1 MCELSG
7 RYRVWDRHEGLACG
21 LVSNI
26 LSERC
31 IQNAVQLMPTER
43 ESTHPQLAASMLL
56 RKARLSFFAI
66 VALVALRFIIGFHFY
81 MEGSAKVK
89 DGNFSSAG
97 FLAAAKGPLA
107 NNFHSLI
114 PDYDGHFRL
123 PQLREFMIEKK
134 TDEKTSS
141 DKASDGEAIEKGAE
155 KPAVKQP
162 SISEKLD
169 KNKIFSY
176 RRLFDYID
184 SFASQASS
192 LYGFTE
198 EQEKAS
204 EVATT
209 EAKEKLNVVLED
221 WGSDISKYLKG
232 FERIEKNSVDEM
244 RNNVAGMRKQK
255 DSIES
260 EWKGLARAPLAEI
273 DRILWDVE
281 KDVNALAT
289 PSQIGKDKRYA
300 KLRMPDAGPID
311 VRLVDKYLPIFDMSV
326 GILLM
331 LGLLT
336 PVAALAA
343 GIFLAS
349 VVLTQFPGYPGT
361 QPTYYQAIE
370 MIGCFVL
377 AFSDAGRY
385 AGLDFLPWSFWNRNK
400 TVEAG

>member
-1 MCELSG
+1 
-7 RYRVWDRHEGLACG
+7 
-21 LVSNI
+21 
-26 LSERC
+26 
-31 IQNAVQLMPTER
+31 
-43 ESTHPQLAASMLL
+43 MLL
-56 RKARLSFFAI
+56 RKARLSFLAI
-66 VALVALRFIIGFHFY
+66 IALVALRFVIGFHFY
-81 MEGSAKVK
+81 MEGSSKVK
-89 DGNFSSAG
+89 EGNFSSAG
-97 FLAAAKGPLA
+97 FLASAKGPLA
-107 NNFHSLI
+107 DKFHSLI
-114 PDYDGHFRL
+114 PDYDGHYRL
-123 PQLREFMIEKK
+123 PDLREFMMDKK
-134 TDEKTSS
+134 ADEKTAL
-141 DKASDGEAIEKGAE
+141 DKNLGGGDAEDTEE
-155 KPAVKQP
+155 KPAAKKP
-162 SISEKLD
+162 SINEKLD
-169 KNKIFSY
+169 KSKVFSY
-176 RRLFDYID
+176 KRLFEYID
-184 SFASQASS
+184 SFASRASS

-198 EQEKAS
+198 EQMQAS
-204 EVATT
+204 VVVTT
-209 EAKEKLNVVLED
+209 EAKEKLNVVVED

-255 DSIES
+255 DSIEY

-281 KDVNALAT
+281 KEVNALAT
-289 PSQIGKDKRYA
+289 ASQVGKDVRYE

-370 MIGCFVL
+370 MVGCFVL
-377 AFSDAGRY
+377 AFADAGRF
-385 AGLDFLPWSFWNRNK
+385 AGLDFLPWSFWNRK
-400 TVEAG
+400 KSVEV

>member
-1 MCELSG
+1 
-7 RYRVWDRHEGLACG
+7 
-21 LVSNI
+21 
-26 LSERC
+26 
-31 IQNAVQLMPTER
+31 
-43 ESTHPQLAASMLL
+43 
-56 RKARLSFFAI
+56 
-66 VALVALRFIIGFHFY
+66 LRFVIGFHFY

-97 FLAAAKGPLA
+97 FLASAKGPLA
-107 NNFHSLI
+107 DKFHSLI
-114 PDYDGHFRL
+114 PDYNGLFRL
-123 PQLREFMIEKK
+123 PELRELMVEKK
-134 TDEKTSS
+134 VDELAASVVAPSS
-141 DKASDGEAIEKGAE
+141 GESEE
-155 KPAVKQP
+155 KPTAKQP
-162 SISEKLD
+162 SINEKLD
-169 KNKIFSY
+169 KNKVFSY
-176 RRLFDYID
+176 KRLFEYVD
-184 SFASQASS
+184 SFALEASDFH
-192 LYGFTE
+192 GFTE
-198 EQEKAS
+198 EQTNAS
-204 EVATT
+204 VSATT

-221 WGSDISKYLKG
+221 WGSDIAKYLKG

-244 RNNVAGMRKQK
+244 RNNVSGMRKQK

-281 KDVNALAT
+281 KEINGLAT
-289 PSQIGKDKRYA
+289 ESQVGKEERYT

-343 GIFLAS
+343 GVFLAS

-377 AFSDAGRY
+377 AFADAGRY
-385 AGLDFLPWSFWNRNK
+385 AGLDFLPWSFWNRK
-400 TVEAG
+400 KPVDVR

>member
-1 MCELSG
+1 
-7 RYRVWDRHEGLACG
+7 
-21 LVSNI
+21 
-26 LSERC
+26 
-31 IQNAVQLMPTER
+31 
-43 ESTHPQLAASMLL
+43 MLL
-56 RKARLSFFAI
+56 RKARLSFLAI
-66 VALVALRFIIGFHFY
+66 IALVALRFVIGFHFY

-89 DGNFSSAG
+89 EGNFSSAG
-97 FLAAAKGPLA
+97 FLASAKGPLA
-107 NNFHSLI
+107 DKFHSLI

-123 PQLREFMIEKK
+123 PELREFMIDKNS
-134 TDEKTSS
+134 DEKT
-141 DKASDGEAIEKGAE
+141 ALDGGDAEDTEE
-155 KPAVKQP
+155 KPAAKKP
-162 SISEKLD
+162 SINEKLD
-169 KNKIFSY
+169 KINEKLDKSKVFSY
-176 RRLFDYID
+176 KRLFEYID
-184 SFASQASS
+184 SFASRASS
-192 LYGFTE
+192 LHGFTE
-198 EQEKAS
+198 KQIQDSEEK
-204 EVATT
+204 TT
-209 EAKEKLNVVLED
+209 EAKEKLNVVVED

-255 DSIES
+255 DSIEY

-281 KDVNALAT
+281 KEVNALAT
-289 PSQIGKDKRYA
+289 DSQVGKDVRYE

-370 MIGCFVL
+370 MVGCFVL
-377 AFSDAGRY
+377 AFADAGRF
-385 AGLDFLPWSFWNRNK
+385 AGLDFLPWSFWNRK
-400 TVEAG
+400 KSVDV

>member
-1 MCELSG
+1 
-7 RYRVWDRHEGLACG
+7 
-21 LVSNI
+21 
-26 LSERC
+26 
-31 IQNAVQLMPTER
+31 
-43 ESTHPQLAASMLL
+43 MLL
-56 RKARLSFFAI
+56 RKARLNFLAI
-66 VALVALRFIIGFHFY
+66 IALVALRFVIGFHFY

-89 DGNFSSAG
+89 EGNFSSAG
-97 FLAAAKGPLA
+97 FLASAKGPLA
-107 NNFHSLI
+107 DKFHSLI

-123 PQLREFMIEKK
+123 PELREFMIDKK
-134 TDEKTSS
+134 AEEKTAL
-141 DKASDGEAIEKGAE
+141 DKNLGGGDAEDTEE
-155 KPAVKQP
+155 KPAAKKP
-162 SISEKLD
+162 SINEKLD
-169 KNKIFSY
+169 KSKVFSY
-176 RRLFDYID
+176 KRLFEYID
-184 SFASQASS
+184 SFASRASS
-192 LYGFTE
+192 LHGFTE
-198 EQEKAS
+198 EQIQVSVEK
-204 EVATT
+204 TT
-209 EAKEKLNVVLED
+209 EAKEKLNVVVED

-255 DSIES
+255 DSIEY

-281 KDVNALAT
+281 KEVNALAT
-289 PSQIGKDKRYA
+289 SSQVGKDERYE

-370 MIGCFVL
+370 MVGCFVL
-377 AFSDAGRY
+377 AFADAGRF
-385 AGLDFLPWSFWNRNK
+385 AGLDFLPWSFWNRK
-400 TVEAG
+400 KSAEV

>member
-1 MCELSG
+1 
-7 RYRVWDRHEGLACG
+7 
-21 LVSNI
+21 
-26 LSERC
+26 
-31 IQNAVQLMPTER
+31 
-43 ESTHPQLAASMLL
+43 
-56 RKARLSFFAI
+56 
-66 VALVALRFIIGFHFY
+66 
-81 MEGSAKVK
+81 MEGSAKVRE
-89 DGNFSSAG
+89 GNFSSAG
-97 FLAAAKGPLA
+97 FLASAKGPLA
-107 NNFHSLI
+107 DKFHSLI

-123 PQLREFMIEKK
+123 PELREFMIDKNA
-134 TDEKTSS
+134 DEKTAL
-141 DKASDGEAIEKGAE
+141 DKNLGGGDAEDTEE
-155 KPAVKQP
+155 KPAAKKP
-162 SISEKLD
+162 SINDKLD
-169 KNKIFSY
+169 KSKVFSY
-176 RRLFDYID
+176 KRLFEYID
-184 SFASQASS
+184 SFASRASN
-192 LYGFTE
+192 LHGFTE
-198 EQEKAS
+198 EQIQAS
-204 EVATT
+204 VVVTT

-255 DSIES
+255 DSIEY

-281 KDVNALAT
+281 REVNALAT
-289 PSQIGKDKRYA
+289 GPQVGKEVRYE

-336 PVAALAA
+336 PIAALAA

-370 MIGCFVL
+370 MVGCFVL
-377 AFSDAGRY
+377 AFADAGRF
-385 AGLDFLPWSFWNRNK
+385 AGLDFLPWSFWNRK
-400 TVEAG
+400 KSVEVG

>member
-1 MCELSG
+1 
-7 RYRVWDRHEGLACG
+7 
-21 LVSNI
+21 
-26 LSERC
+26 
-31 IQNAVQLMPTER
+31 
-43 ESTHPQLAASMLL
+43 MLL
-56 RKARLSFFAI
+56 RKARLSFLAI
-66 VALVALRFIIGFHFY
+66 IALVALRFVIGFHFY

-89 DGNFSSAG
+89 EGNFSSAG
-97 FLAAAKGPLA
+97 FLASAKGPLA
-107 NNFHSLI
+107 DKFHSLI

-123 PQLREFMIEKK
+123 PELREFMIDKNS
-134 TDEKTSS
+134 DEKT
-141 DKASDGEAIEKGAE
+141 ALDGGDAEDTEE
-155 KPAVKQP
+155 KPAAKKP
-162 SISEKLD
+162 SINEKLD
-169 KNKIFSY
+169 KINEKLDKSKVFSY
-176 RRLFDYID
+176 KRLFEYID
-184 SFASQASS
+184 SFASRASS
-192 LYGFTE
+192 LHGFTE
-198 EQEKAS
+198 KQIQDSEEK
-204 EVATT
+204 TT
-209 EAKEKLNVVLED
+209 EAKEKLNVVVED

-255 DSIES
+255 DSIEY

-281 KDVNALAT
+281 KEVNALAT
-289 PSQIGKDKRYA
+289 SSQVGKDESSQVGKNERYE

-370 MIGCFVL
+370 MVGCFVL
-377 AFSDAGRY
+377 AFADAGRF
-385 AGLDFLPWSFWNRNK
+385 AGLDFLPWSFWNRK
-400 TVEAG
+400 KSVDV

>member
-1 MCELSG
+1 MPEQSPDEP
-7 RYRVWDRHEGLACG
+7 VPDAEFSIWSEEGKTRDHYLA
-21 LVSNI
+21 
-26 LSERC
+26 
-31 IQNAVQLMPTER
+31 QL
-43 ESTHPQLAASMLL
+43 LAAGW
-56 RKARLSFFAI
+56 KP
-66 VALVALRFIIGFHFY
+66 G
-81 MEGSAKVK
+81 G
-89 DGNFSSAG
+89 
-97 FLAAAKGPLA
+97 
-107 NNFHSLI
+107 
-114 PDYDGHFRL
+114 
-123 PQLREFMIEKK
+123 
-134 TDEKTSS
+134 TS
-141 DKASDGEAIEKGAE
+141 D
-155 KPAVKQP
+155 
-162 SISEKLD
+162 
-169 KNKIFSY
+169 
-176 RRLFDYID
+176 
-184 SFASQASS
+184 
-192 LYGFTE
+192 
-198 EQEKAS
+198 
-204 EVATT
+204 
-209 EAKEKLNVVLED
+209 
-221 WGSDISKYLKG
+221 
-232 FERIEKNSVDEM
+232 
-244 RNNVAGMRKQK
+244 
-255 DSIES
+255 
-260 EWKGLARAPLAEI
+260 
-273 DRILWDVE
+273 LWDVE

>member
-1 MCELSG
+1 
-7 RYRVWDRHEGLACG
+7 
-21 LVSNI
+21 
-26 LSERC
+26 
-31 IQNAVQLMPTER
+31 
-43 ESTHPQLAASMLL
+43 MLL
-56 RKARLSFFAI
+56 RKARLSFLAI
-66 VALVALRFIIGFHFY
+66 IALVALRFVIGFHFY

-89 DGNFSSAG
+89 EGNFSSAG
-97 FLAAAKGPLA
+97 FLASAKGPLA
-107 NNFHSLI
+107 DKFHSLI

-123 PQLREFMIEKK
+123 PELREFMIDKNS
-134 TDEKTSS
+134 DEKT
-141 DKASDGEAIEKGAE
+141 ALDGGDAEDTEE
-155 KPAVKQP
+155 KPAAKKP
-162 SISEKLD
+162 SINEKLD
-169 KNKIFSY
+169 KINEKLDKSKVFSY
-176 RRLFDYID
+176 KRLFEYID
-184 SFASQASS
+184 SFASRASS
-192 LYGFTE
+192 LHGFTE
-198 EQEKAS
+198 EQIQDSVEK
-204 EVATT
+204 TT
-209 EAKEKLNVVLED
+209 EAKEKLNVVVED

-255 DSIES
+255 DSIEY

-281 KDVNALAT
+281 KEVNALAT
-289 PSQIGKDKRYA
+289 SSQVGKDESSQVGKNERYE

-370 MIGCFVL
+370 MVGCFVL
-377 AFSDAGRY
+377 AFADAGRF
-385 AGLDFLPWSFWNRNK
+385 AGLDFLPWSFWNRK
-400 TVEAG
+400 KSVDV

>member
-1 MCELSG
+1 
-7 RYRVWDRHEGLACG
+7 
-21 LVSNI
+21 
-26 LSERC
+26 
-31 IQNAVQLMPTER
+31 
-43 ESTHPQLAASMLL
+43 MLL
-56 RKARLSFFAI
+56 RKARLSFLAI
-66 VALVALRFIIGFHFY
+66 IALVALRFVIGFHFY

-89 DGNFSSAG
+89 EGNFSSAG
-97 FLAAAKGPLA
+97 FLASAKGPLA
-107 NNFHSLI
+107 DKFHSLI

-123 PQLREFMIEKK
+123 PELREFMIDKNS
-134 TDEKTSS
+134 DEKT
-141 DKASDGEAIEKGAE
+141 ALDGGDAEDTEE
-155 KPAVKQP
+155 KPAAKKP
-162 SISEKLD
+162 SINEKLD
-169 KNKIFSY
+169 KINEKLDKSKVFSY
-176 RRLFDYID
+176 KRLFEYID
-184 SFASQASS
+184 SFASRASS
-192 LYGFTE
+192 LHGFTE
-198 EQEKAS
+198 EQIQDSVEK
-204 EVATT
+204 TT
-209 EAKEKLNVVLED
+209 EAKEKLNVVVED

-255 DSIES
+255 DSIEY

-281 KDVNALAT
+281 KEVNALAT
-289 PSQIGKDKRYA
+289 SSQVGKDESSQVGKNERYE

-370 MIGCFVL
+370 MVGCFVL
-377 AFSDAGRY
+377 AFADAGRF
-385 AGLDFLPWSFWNRNK
+385 AGLDFLPWSFWNRK
-400 TVEAG
+400 KSVEVG

>member
-1 MCELSG
+1 
-7 RYRVWDRHEGLACG
+7 
-21 LVSNI
+21 
-26 LSERC
+26 
-31 IQNAVQLMPTER
+31 
-43 ESTHPQLAASMLL
+43 MLL
-56 RKARLSFFAI
+56 RKARLSFLAI
-66 VALVALRFIIGFHFY
+66 IALVALRFVIGFHFY

-89 DGNFSSAG
+89 EGNFSSAG
-97 FLAAAKGPLA
+97 FLASAKGPLA
-107 NNFHSLI
+107 DKFHSLI

-123 PQLREFMIEKK
+123 PELREFMMDKK
-134 TDEKTSS
+134 ADEKTAL
-141 DKASDGEAIEKGAE
+141 DKNLGGGDAEDTEE
-155 KPAVKQP
+155 KPAAKKP
-162 SISEKLD
+162 SINDKLD
-169 KNKIFSY
+169 TSKVFSY
-176 RRLFDYID
+176 KRLFEYID
-184 SFASQASS
+184 SFASRASS
-192 LYGFTE
+192 LHGFTE
-198 EQEKAS
+198 EQMQAS
-204 EVATT
+204 VVVTT
-209 EAKEKLNVVLED
+209 EAKEKLNVVVED

-255 DSIES
+255 DSIEY

-281 KDVNALAT
+281 KEVNALAT
-289 PSQIGKDKRYA
+289 ASQVGKDVRYE

-370 MIGCFVL
+370 MVGCFVL
-377 AFSDAGRY
+377 AFADAGRF
-385 AGLDFLPWSFWNRNK
+385 AGLDFLPWSFWNRK
-400 TVEAG
+400 KSVEVG

>member
-1 MCELSG
+1 
-7 RYRVWDRHEGLACG
+7 
-21 LVSNI
+21 
-26 LSERC
+26 
-31 IQNAVQLMPTER
+31 
-43 ESTHPQLAASMLL
+43 MLL
-56 RKARLSFFAI
+56 RKARLSFLAI
-66 VALVALRFIIGFHFY
+66 IALVALRFVIGFHFY

-89 DGNFSSAG
+89 EGNFSSAG
-97 FLAAAKGPLA
+97 FLASAKGPLA
-107 NNFHSLI
+107 DKFHSLI

-123 PQLREFMIEKK
+123 PELREFMIDKNA
-134 TDEKTSS
+134 DEKTAL
-141 DKASDGEAIEKGAE
+141 DKNLGGGDAEDTEE
-155 KPAVKQP
+155 KPAAKKP
-162 SISEKLD
+162 SINDKLD
-169 KNKIFSY
+169 KSKVFSY
-176 RRLFDYID
+176 KRLFEYID
-184 SFASQASS
+184 SFASRASS
-192 LYGFTE
+192 LHGFTE
-198 EQEKAS
+198 EQIQDSVEK
-204 EVATT
+204 TT

-221 WGSDISKYLKG
+221 WGSDISKYLKS

-255 DSIES
+255 DSIEY

-281 KDVNALAT
+281 KEVNALAT
-289 PSQIGKDKRYA
+289 DSQVGKDVRYE

-370 MIGCFVL
+370 MVGCFVL
-377 AFSDAGRY
+377 AFADAGRF
-385 AGLDFLPWSFWNRNK
+385 AGLDFLPWSFWNRK
-400 TVEAG
+400 KSVEVG

>member
-1 MCELSG
+1 
-7 RYRVWDRHEGLACG
+7 
-21 LVSNI
+21 
-26 LSERC
+26 
-31 IQNAVQLMPTER
+31 
-43 ESTHPQLAASMLL
+43 MLL
-56 RKARLSFFAI
+56 RKARLSFLAI
-66 VALVALRFIIGFHFY
+66 IALVALRFVIGFHFY

-89 DGNFSSAG
+89 EGNFSSAG
-97 FLAAAKGPLA
+97 FLASAKGPLA
-107 NNFHSLI
+107 DKFHSLI

-123 PQLREFMIEKK
+123 PELREFMIDKNS
-134 TDEKTSS
+134 DEKTAL
-141 DKASDGEAIEKGAE
+141 DKNLGGGDAEDTEE
-155 KPAVKQP
+155 KPAAKKR
-162 SISEKLD
+162 SINEKLD
-169 KNKIFSY
+169 KSKVFSY
-176 RRLFDYID
+176 KRLFEYID
-184 SFASQASS
+184 SFASRAAS
-192 LYGFTE
+192 LHGFTE
-198 EQEKAS
+198 EQIQDSVEK
-204 EVATT
+204 TT
-209 EAKEKLNVVLED
+209 EAKEKLYVVVED

-255 DSIES
+255 DSIEY

-281 KDVNALAT
+281 KEVNALAT
-289 PSQIGKDKRYA
+289 SSQVGKDESSQVGKNERYE

-370 MIGCFVL
+370 MVGCFVL
-377 AFSDAGRY
+377 AFADAGRF
-385 AGLDFLPWSFWNRNK
+385 AGLDFLPWSFWNRK
-400 TVEAG
+400 KSVDV

>member
-1 MCELSG
+1 MI
-7 RYRVWDRHEGLACG
+7 DK
-21 LVSNI
+21 
-26 LSERC
+26 
-31 IQNAVQLMPTER
+31 
-43 ESTHPQLAASMLL
+43 
-56 RKARLSFFAI
+56 KA
-66 VALVALRFIIGFHFY
+66 
-81 MEGSAKVK
+81 
-89 DGNFSSAG
+89 
-97 FLAAAKGPLA
+97 
-107 NNFHSLI
+107 
-114 PDYDGHFRL
+114 
-123 PQLREFMIEKK
+123 
-134 TDEKTSS
+134 DEKTAL
-141 DKASDGEAIEKGAE
+141 DKNLGGGDAEDTEE
-155 KPAVKQP
+155 KPAAKKP
-162 SISEKLD
+162 SINDKLD
-169 KNKIFSY
+169 KSKVFSY
-176 RRLFDYID
+176 KRLFEYID
-184 SFASQASS
+184 SFASRASS
-192 LYGFTE
+192 LHGFTE
-198 EQEKAS
+198 EQIQDSVEK
-204 EVATT
+204 TT

-255 DSIES
+255 DSIEY

-281 KDVNALAT
+281 KEVNALAT
-289 PSQIGKDKRYA
+289 SSQVGKDESSQVGKNERYE

-370 MIGCFVL
+370 MVGCFVL
-377 AFSDAGRY
+377 AFADAGRF
-385 AGLDFLPWSFWNRNK
+385 AGLDFLPWSFWNRK
-400 TVEAG
+400 KSVDV

>member
-1 MCELSG
+1 
-7 RYRVWDRHEGLACG
+7 
-21 LVSNI
+21 
-26 LSERC
+26 
-31 IQNAVQLMPTER
+31 
-43 ESTHPQLAASMLL
+43 MLL
-56 RKARLSFFAI
+56 RKARLSFLAI
-66 VALVALRFIIGFHFY
+66 IALVALRFVIGFHFY
-81 MEGSAKVK
+81 MEGSAKVRE
-89 DGNFSSAG
+89 GNFSSAG
-97 FLAAAKGPLA
+97 FLASAKGPLA
-107 NNFHSLI
+107 DKFHSLI

-123 PQLREFMIEKK
+123 PELREFMIDKNA
-134 TDEKTSS
+134 DEKTAL
-141 DKASDGEAIEKGAE
+141 DKNLGGGDAEDTEE
-155 KPAVKQP
+155 KPAAKKP
-162 SISEKLD
+162 SINDKLD
-169 KNKIFSY
+169 KSKVFSY
-176 RRLFDYID
+176 KRLFEYID
-184 SFASQASS
+184 SFASRASN
-192 LYGFTE
+192 LHGFTE
-198 EQEKAS
+198 EQIQAS
-204 EVATT
+204 VVVTT

-255 DSIES
+255 DSIEY

-281 KDVNALAT
+281 REVNALAT
-289 PSQIGKDKRYA
+289 GPQVGKEVRYE

-336 PVAALAA
+336 PIAALAA

-370 MIGCFVL
+370 MVGCFVL
-377 AFSDAGRY
+377 AFADAGRF
-385 AGLDFLPWSFWNRNK
+385 AGLDFLPWSFWNRK
-400 TVEAG
+400 KSVEVG

>member
-1 MCELSG
+1 
-7 RYRVWDRHEGLACG
+7 
-21 LVSNI
+21 
-26 LSERC
+26 
-31 IQNAVQLMPTER
+31 
-43 ESTHPQLAASMLL
+43 MLL
-56 RKARLSFFAI
+56 RKARLSFLAI
-66 VALVALRFIIGFHFY
+66 IALVALRFVIGFHFY
-81 MEGSAKVK
+81 MEGSAKVRE
-89 DGNFSSAG
+89 GNFSSAG
-97 FLAAAKGPLA
+97 FLASAKGPLA
-107 NNFHSLI
+107 DKFHSLI

-123 PQLREFMIEKK
+123 PELREFMIDKNA
-134 TDEKTSS
+134 DEKTAL
-141 DKASDGEAIEKGAE
+141 DKNLGAGDAEDTEE
-155 KPAVKQP
+155 KPAAKKP
-162 SISEKLD
+162 SINDKLD
-169 KNKIFSY
+169 KSKVFSY
-176 RRLFDYID
+176 KRLFEYID
-184 SFASQASS
+184 SFASRASS
-192 LYGFTE
+192 LHGFTE
-198 EQEKAS
+198 EQIQDSVEK
-204 EVATT
+204 TT

-221 WGSDISKYLKG
+221 WGSDISKYLKS

-255 DSIES
+255 DSIEY

-281 KDVNALAT
+281 KEVNALAT
-289 PSQIGKDKRYA
+289 DSQVGKDVRYE

-370 MIGCFVL
+370 MVGCFVL
-377 AFSDAGRY
+377 AFADAGRF
-385 AGLDFLPWSFWNRNK
+385 AGLDFLPWSFWNRK
-400 TVEAG
+400 KSVEV